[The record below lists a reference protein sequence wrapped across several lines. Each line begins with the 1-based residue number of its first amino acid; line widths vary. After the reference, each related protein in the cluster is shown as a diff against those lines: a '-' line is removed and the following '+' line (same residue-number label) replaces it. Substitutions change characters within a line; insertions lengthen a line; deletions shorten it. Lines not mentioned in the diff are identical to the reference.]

1 MKVAFACDHAGY
13 NLKLILISYLTNK
26 GYEITDLGCYS
37 EESTD
42 YPEYGHI
49 LANHITENKSEL
61 GISLC
66 GTGNGINMTANKHP
80 MIRSALCWDSEIAEL
95 ARKHNDA
102 NICAIPAR
110 FITTEEAKKMVD
122 VFLTTDFDGGRHLRR
137 IEKIPV

>member
-49 LANHITENKSEL
+49 LANHISENKSQL

-110 FITTEEAKKMVD
+110 FISTEEAKKMVD

>member
-122 VFLTTDFDGGRHLRR
+122 VFLTTEFDGGRHLRR